1 MAPTIPLTPK
11 NRRRRIPHQM
21 KPILS
26 AHQRYKARHI
36 KLGLCVQCSRKPKPG
51 LLLCRVCWERVRKWR
66 MARNP
71 LFCLEC
77 RKLIRPE
84 ERTGRSIHK
93 KCVQKRI
100 ARIYPLVHRRAALA
114 YQRRHRKMGLCIK
127 CPRKAFK
134 GGLCRKH
141 YRMAQEQYYERTAG

>member
-1 MAPTIPLTPK
+1 
-11 NRRRRIPHQM
+11 M
-21 KPILS
+21 KPIRN
-26 AHQRYKARHI
+26 AYKRYRARHI
-36 KLGLCVQCSRKPKPG
+36 KLGLCVQCSRKPQPG
-51 LLLCRVCWERVRKWR
+51 LLLCRVCRERKQKLH
-66 MARNP
+66 MARHP

-100 ARIYPLVHRRAALA
+100 ARMYRLTHRRAALA
-114 YQRRHRKMGLCIK
+114 YQERHRKLGLCIK

-141 YRMAQEQYYERTAG
+141 YRMAQERYYDRAAG

>member
-1 MAPTIPLTPK
+1 
-11 NRRRRIPHQM
+11 M
-21 KPILS
+21 KPIPN
-26 AHQRYKARHI
+26 AYKRYRARHI
-36 KLGLCVQCSRKPKPG
+36 KAGLCVKCSRKPKPG
-51 LLLCRVCWERVRKWR
+51 LLLCRVCLERARKWHMER
-66 MARNP
+66 YP

-100 ARIYPLVHRRAALA
+100 ARMHPLTHRRAVLA
-114 YQRRHRKMGLCIK
+114 YQERHRKLGLCYD

-134 GGLCRKH
+134 AGLCRKH
-141 YRMAQEQYYERTAG
+141 YGMALERYNKRVS